1 MYGMV
6 NRAFEEMITADHG
19 AATWQAVKE
28 RSSID
33 VREFNAM
40 TQYPDAVTV
49 QLLGAASEVL
59 GRAPSDLLVALGEY
73 WILYTAKAG
82 YGDLLKLAGG
92 SFASFLQNLD
102 NMHARVGLSFP
113 DLMPPSFRCTDVT
126 ADSLT
131 FHYYSGR
138 AGLTDLVVGLVRG
151 LGRLFALDVSITVAA
166 RKGEGSDHD
175 VFHIRYAER

>member
-1 MYGMV
+1 MRLGAPQEISRQRQSDALRSSQEV
-6 NRAFEEMITADHG
+6 E
-19 AATWQAVKE
+19 AAT
-28 RSSID
+28 
-33 VREFNAM
+33 
-40 TQYPDAVTV
+40 
-49 QLLGAASEVL
+49 
-59 GRAPSDLLVALGEY
+59 
-73 WILYTAKAG
+73 
-82 YGDLLKLAGG
+82 
-92 SFASFLQNLD
+92 LD

-131 FHYYSGR
+131 FHYYSSR
-138 AGLTDLVVGLVRG
+138 DGLTDLVVGLVRG